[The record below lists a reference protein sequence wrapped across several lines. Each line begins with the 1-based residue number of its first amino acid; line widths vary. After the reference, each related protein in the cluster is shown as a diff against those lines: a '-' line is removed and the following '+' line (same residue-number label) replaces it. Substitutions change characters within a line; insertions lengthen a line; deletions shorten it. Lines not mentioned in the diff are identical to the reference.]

1 MSDTKQEIMNVAM
14 QLFAKKGYHST
25 SIRDITSAAKMN
37 SSMVSYYFQSKENLY
52 VVLFESFYHNY
63 QNEFQNNEAILKKDF
78 AAFLRQSIK
87 FSFQNKCIFSILI
100 FEQINK
106 TSKKVSQLMNEM
118 YLHHLSMYIRMYD
131 QIKNDIN
138 TNDSNL
144 MNWKY
149 HTFFNNLKNH
159 IVALNTNE
167 DRMDLITSISSIR
180 FIENSIEQIF
190 NIKYSL
196 ILQ

>member
-52 VVLFESFYHNY
+52 VALFESFYHNY
-63 QNEFQNNEAILKKDF
+63 QNEFLNNEEILKKGF
-78 AAFLRQSIK
+78 AAFLGQSIK

-131 QIKNDIN
+131 QIKNYIN

-144 MNWKY
+144 MNLKY
-149 HTFFNNLKNH
+149 YNFLYILKKH
-159 IVALNTNE
+159 IIL
-167 DRMDLITSISSIR
+167 
-180 FIENSIEQIF
+180 FI
-190 NIKYSL
+190 NI
-196 ILQ
+196 

>member
-1 MSDTKQEIMNVAM
+1 
-14 QLFAKKGYHST
+14 
-25 SIRDITSAAKMN
+25 
-37 SSMVSYYFQSKENLY
+37 
-52 VVLFESFYHNY
+52 LFESFYHNY

-180 FIENSIEQIF
+180 FIENSI
-190 NIKYSL
+190 
-196 ILQ
+196 

>member
-1 MSDTKQEIMNVAM
+1 
-14 QLFAKKGYHST
+14 
-25 SIRDITSAAKMN
+25 
-37 SSMVSYYFQSKENLY
+37 
-52 VVLFESFYHNY
+52 
-63 QNEFQNNEAILKKDF
+63 
-78 AAFLRQSIK
+78 
-87 FSFQNKCIFSILI
+87 
-100 FEQINK
+100 
-106 TSKKVSQLMNEM
+106 MNEM

-159 IVALNTNE
+159 IVALNANE